1 MTSTTAPSVLRNA
14 GVVQVAHVPIP
25 DDVDLPPLPSRDDQ
39 AFHYQ
44 RVLLNV
50 RTGQLSF
57 FCSDWRVRVP
67 APKRGEDRSLWDSQH
82 PGHNPITSVG
92 FATKPVP
99 EVLSFLIDTWT
110 AFDRGE
116 EDLPTRPWVHMT
128 REQGEAF
135 VASLVP
141 LAQQL
146 VDNLFLVPGTDDLEW
161 SAESA
166 AVVRAISEACGRDH
180 QGPDGVE
187 VSTAGMVNFGDVVDT
202 VPAMVRSNWANLNNT
217 DLDDVADSLNR
228 STRTWYPVVTE
239 RFGKLSHDGTCM
251 VLDVYGAR
259 SWLYAYRAHQAGNCT
274 VADAATA
281 WFTNPD
287 HTLTRRV
294 MASHD
299 DAALTELAAIECAAA
314 AEQGIK
320 LVGVE
325 AVLRAYRDELR
336 ARILEVALPQAA
348 ATVKAG
354 DKAKATR
361 ADLLKQIISWGDAR
375 FFSDNDAELGRQA
388 GLTRQA
394 VNLLRKQLPATDE
407 NTTED

>member
-1 MTSTTAPSVLRNA
+1 
-14 GVVQVAHVPIP
+14 
-25 DDVDLPPLPSRDDQ
+25 
-39 AFHYQ
+39 
-44 RVLLNV
+44 
-50 RTGQLSF
+50 
-57 FCSDWRVRVP
+57 
-67 APKRGEDRSLWDSQH
+67 
-82 PGHNPITSVG
+82 
-92 FATKPVP
+92 
-99 EVLSFLIDTWT
+99 
-110 AFDRGE
+110 
-116 EDLPTRPWVHMT
+116 
-128 REQGEAF
+128 
-135 VASLVP
+135 
-141 LAQQL
+141 
-146 VDNLFLVPGTDDLEW
+146 
-161 SAESA
+161 
-166 AVVRAISEACGRDH
+166 
-180 QGPDGVE
+180 
-187 VSTAGMVNFGDVVDT
+187 
-202 VPAMVRSNWANLNNT
+202 
-217 DLDDVADSLNR
+217 
-228 STRTWYPVVTE
+228 
-239 RFGKLSHDGTCM
+239 
-251 VLDVYGAR
+251 
-259 SWLYAYRAHQAGNCT
+259 
-274 VADAATA
+274 
-281 WFTNPD
+281 
-287 HTLTRRV
+287 